1 MNKLEQ
7 NMVAAVNGGY
17 NWKSG
22 NTEVRVNDGVTI
34 VLLHGNEIFRKT
46 PVMTSYSDGGWP
58 TKTTASRLRALGAN
72 ITLHPNYLHPQ
83 KGSIIFND

>member
-22 NTEVRVNDGVTI
+22 NTEVRAQFENVAEYFDFEKYAEDLECDYTWEDGYV
-34 VLLHGNEIFRKT
+34 FR
-46 PVMTSYSDGGWP
+46 
-58 TKTTASRLRALGAN
+58 N
-72 ITLHPNYLHPQ
+72 
-83 KGSIIFND
+83 

>member
-46 PVMTSYSDGGWP
+46 PVMTSYSDAGWP
-58 TKTTASRLRALGAN
+58 TKTTASRLRSLGAN
-72 ITLHPNYLHPQ
+72 ITLHPNYSDPQ
-83 KGSIIFND
+83 KGCIIFND